1 MGTLATIVKDLGG
14 PLGPQASF
22 RCVANNLPLVTRL
35 VRREVE
41 ARYRGSLLGV
51 MWAFLVPM
59 LLLAVYT
66 FVFSVVFS
74 VRWETA
80 IESRSH
86 FALVLF
92 SGLLLYNICN
102 ECLSRAPSLMLSH
115 ATYIKKV
122 IFPLEILPWVTLFAA
137 VVNALI
143 GFAILMLGY
152 LLFIGIPPWTVLVI
166 PIICVPILCLT
177 VGLSLFLSSIGVF
190 VRDAQQF
197 VGILMMIVL
206 FMTPIF
212 YPLSAIPSEYQWVA
226 TINPLAITIEQCR
239 DAMFRGQL
247 PDGSDFTLILTLS
260 VTALWL
266 GHFWFMKTKKGFADV
281 I

>member
-1 MGTLATIVKDLGG
+1 MTTLGTIVKEMGG

-22 RCVANNLPLVTRL
+22 SSVFRNLPLISRL

-41 ARYRGSLLGV
+41 ARYRGSLLGIL
-51 MWAFLVPM
+51 WAFLVPM
-59 LLLAVYT
+59 ILLAVYT

-74 VRWETA
+74 VRWEATL
-80 IESRSH
+80 ESRTH

-92 SGLLLYNICN
+92 SGLLIYNICN
-102 ECLSRAPSLMLSH
+102 ECLSRAPSLMLAHS
-115 ATYIKKV
+115 TYIKKV

-143 GFAILMLGY
+143 GFAILLLGY
-152 LLFIGIPPWTVLVI
+152 LFVVGIPPWTIVMI
-166 PIICVPILCLT
+166 PIICIPLLCLT
-177 VGLSLFLSSIGVF
+177 VALSLFLSSIGVF
-190 VRDAQQF
+190 VRDTQQF
-197 VGILMMIVL
+197 VGILMMVVL

-212 YPLSAIPSEYQWVA
+212 YPLSAIPREYQWVA
-226 TINPLAITIEQCR
+226 ALNPLAITIEQCR
-239 DAMFRGQL
+239 DAIFRGLL
-247 PDGSDFTLILTLS
+247 PDASVFAVLFFLS
-260 VTALWL
+260 VTALWF